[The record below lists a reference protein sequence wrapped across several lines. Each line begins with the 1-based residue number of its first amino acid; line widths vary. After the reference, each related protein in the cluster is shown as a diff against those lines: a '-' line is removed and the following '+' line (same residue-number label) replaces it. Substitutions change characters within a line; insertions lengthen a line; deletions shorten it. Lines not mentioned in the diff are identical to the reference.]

1 MAYFKH
7 PTAVVE
13 SDAIGDGT
21 QIWHFAHIREGAVL
35 GTDCNVG
42 KGVYVDTDVR
52 IGNNV
57 KVQNFVSI
65 YRGVVIGDDV
75 FVGPSVT
82 FTNDLY
88 PRAFI
93 WDDGK
98 IVPTSVK
105 KGASIGANSTILCGI
120 TIGAYAM
127 IGAGSTVTK
136 DVLLFGLVYG
146 NPARL
151 HGFVCYCGRKLSRIL
166 RADGDKTIYECEC
179 GKEVEIKKSICI
191 ETTRLHKIN
200 TEGGK

>member
-1 MAYFKH
+1 MTYFKH
-7 PTAVVE
+7 PTAIVE
-13 SDAIGDGT
+13 SDNIGAGAK
-21 QIWHFAHIREGAVL
+21 IWHFAHIREGAVI

-42 KGVYVDTDVR
+42 KWVYVDTGVR

-57 KVQNFVSI
+57 KVQNFVSV
-65 YRGVVIGDDV
+65 YKGVVIGDDV

-93 WDDGK
+93 WDEGE
-98 IVPTSVK
+98 IVSTFVE

-127 IGAGSTVTK
+127 VGAGSTVTK
-136 DVLLFGLVYG
+136 NVLPFGLVYG

-151 HGFVCYCGRKLSRIL
+151 QGFVCYCGRRLSKVL
-166 RADGDKTIYECEC
+166 REDGDRTIYGCEC
-179 GKEVEIKKSICI
+179 GKEVGIKESICI
-191 ETTRLHKIN
+191 ETPRLHKI
-200 TEGGK
+200 TRD

>member
-13 SDAIGDGT
+13 SGAIGDGT

-35 GTDCNVG
+35 GTGCNVG
-42 KGVYVDTDVR
+42 KGVYVDTGVR

-65 YRGVVIGDDV
+65 YRGVVIADDV

-93 WDDGK
+93 WDDDK
-98 IVPTSVK
+98 IVPTFVEN
-105 KGASIGANSTILCGI
+105 GASIGANSTILCGI

-127 IGAGSTVTK
+127 VGAGSTVTK
-136 DVLLFGLVYG
+136 DVSPFGLVYG

-151 HGFVCYCGRKLSRIL
+151 HGVVCYCGRKLSRIL
-166 RADGDKTIYECEC
+166 GGDGEKTIYGCEC
-179 GKEVEIKKSICI
+179 GKEVEILKYV
-191 ETTRLHKIN
+191 
-200 TEGGK
+200 G

>member
-13 SDAIGDGT
+13 SGAIGDGT

-35 GTDCNVG
+35 GTGCNVG
-42 KGVYVDTDVR
+42 KGVYVDTGVR

-65 YRGVVIGDDV
+65 YRGVAIADDV

-93 WDDGK
+93 WDDDK
-98 IVPTSVK
+98 IVPTFVEN
-105 KGASIGANSTILCGI
+105 GASIGANSTILCGI

-127 IGAGSTVTK
+127 VGAGSTVTK
-136 DVLLFGLVYG
+136 DVSPFGLVYG
-146 NPARL
+146 NPAKL
-151 HGFVCYCGRKLSRIL
+151 HGVVCYCGRKLSRIL
-166 RADGDKTIYECEC
+166 GGDGEKTIYGCEC
-179 GKEVEIKKSICI
+179 GKEVEILKYV
-191 ETTRLHKIN
+191 
-200 TEGGK
+200 G

>member
-13 SDAIGDGT
+13 SDDIGDGT

-57 KVQNFVSI
+57 KVQNFVSV
-65 YRGVVIGDDV
+65 YKGVVIADDV

-98 IVPTSVK
+98 IVSTHVK
-105 KGASIGANSTILCGI
+105 NGASIGANSTILCGI
-120 TIGAYAM
+120 TIGSYAM
-127 IGAGSTVTK
+127 VGAGSTVTK
-136 DVLLFGLVYG
+136 DVLPFGLVYG

-151 HGFVCYCGRKLSRIL
+151 RGVVCYCGRKLSRVL
-166 RADGDKTIYECEC
+166 REAGDRTIYECEC
-179 GKEVEIKKSICI
+179 GKEVEVM
-191 ETTRLHKIN
+191 
-200 TEGGK
+200 GYDG

>member
-13 SDAIGDGT
+13 SDAIGDGA

-35 GTDCNVG
+35 GTGCNVG
-42 KGVYVDTDVR
+42 KGVYVDTGVR

-65 YRGVVIGDDV
+65 YRGVVIADDV

-93 WDDGK
+93 WDDAK
-98 IVPTSVK
+98 IVPTFVEN
-105 KGASIGANSTILCGI
+105 GASIGANSTILCGI

-127 IGAGSTVTK
+127 VGAGSTVTK
-136 DVLLFGLVYG
+136 DVSPFGLVYG

-151 HGFVCYCGRKLSRIL
+151 HGVVCYCGRKLSRIL
-166 RADGDKTIYECEC
+166 GRDGEKTIYGCEC
-179 GKEVEIKKSICI
+179 GKEVEVM
-191 ETTRLHKIN
+191 RYD
-200 TEGGK
+200 G